1 MPPLFPPTTP
11 SLVALAFAAG
21 VGGGLAL
28 ARLLRVSA
36 DADASDRADGDDNSS
51 GGGASKAAA
60 GGEAAPSTGAGTDY
74 CDETGCGE
82 AGGGDRCGACG
93 APPAD
98 WEVTDPFGE
107 EAALPYTWTG
117 LVVGATETA
126 GRGLFATASPARG
139 QLLHTAPVIVVPM
152 EEYANHAKH
161 TTFEHYLFKC
171 KDGDL
176 LLALGYGSLFNHARQ
191 PNVNYR
197 LDKEAGVIRYYAALG
212 RAFTPGDELCI
223 YYGEDKELWFDMPPE
238 EEDGE

>member
-1 MPPLFPPTTP
+1 M
-11 SLVALAFAAG
+11 V
-21 VGGGLAL
+21 
-28 ARLLRVSA
+28 
-36 DADASDRADGDDNSS
+36 
-51 GGGASKAAA
+51 
-60 GGEAAPSTGAGTDY
+60 
-74 CDETGCGE
+74 
-82 AGGGDRCGACG
+82 
-93 APPAD
+93 
-98 WEVTDPFGE
+98 
-107 EAALPYTWTG
+107 
-117 LVVGATETA
+117 
-126 GRGLFATASPARG
+126 
-139 QLLHTAPVIVVPM
+139 HTAPVIVAPM

-212 RAFTPGDELCI
+212 RAIAPGDEQCI